1 MWRAGASEGRG
12 GSSVKVSTKRGRSY
26 LFVSY
31 SRGGS
36 HSFSGFFF
44 MRMDK
49 LPKNTGRI
57 LPRRDWKSEYYR
69 LLDLE
74 STQVRHLSKCY
85 LLVGF
90 LAHHVLFMWPR
101 NLDLSISRDALGRTY
116 NNHKVLHRLSQTPRI
131 RYMNTFPD

>member
-1 MWRAGASEGRG
+1 M
-12 GSSVKVSTKRGRSY
+12 KVSTKRERSY

-36 HSFSGFFF
+36 HTFTRIFL

-49 LPKNTGRI
+49 LPKNTDRI
-57 LPRRDWKSEYYR
+57 LPKRDWKSEYYR

-74 STQVRHLSKCY
+74 STQVRHLFKSY
-85 LLVGF
+85 FLVGF

-101 NLDLSISRDALGRTY
+101 NLDLSISHDALRRTH
-116 NNHKVLHRLSQTPRI
+116 NNHKVLHHLSQTPRI
-131 RYMNTFPD
+131 QHVNTFPD

>member
-1 MWRAGASEGRG
+1 MEGWSLRGEGRVISESEHQKG
-12 GSSVKVSTKRGRSY
+12 KVIPLCKLFKGRVTL
-26 LFVSY
+26 LFQI
-31 SRGGS
+31 
-36 HSFSGFFF
+36 FF

-131 RYMNTFPD
+131 RYMNTFPE

>member
-1 MWRAGASEGRG
+1 MKA
-12 GSSVKVSTKRGRSY
+12 STKRGRSY
-26 LFVSY
+26 LFVKLFKG
-31 SRGGS
+31 RVTLL
-36 HSFSGFFF
+36 FPIFL

-85 LLVGF
+85 FLVGF
-90 LAHHVLFMWPR
+90 LAHHVLFMWPW
-101 NLDLSISRDALGRTY
+101 NLDLSIPRDALGRTH
-116 NNHKVLHRLSQTPRI
+116 NNQKVLHHLSQTPRI
-131 RYMNTFPD
+131 QHMNTFPD